1 MLVVGK
7 YIWRHWDI
15 FLLVACSSE
24 ATSRFAMI
32 VEKPGARQDWANKPN
47 LTSLKHA
54 AWVKEMIAMNKIQMM
69 RIPGRARSSP
79 TR

>member
-54 AWVKEMIAMNKIQMM
+54 ACVKEIIVRTIK
-69 RIPGRARSSP
+69 R
-79 TR
+79 

>member
-24 ATSRFAMI
+24 ATSRLAMI

-54 AWVKEMIAMNKIQMM
+54 ACVKEIIMRYCIKMMAM
-69 RIPGRARSSP
+69 PGRAGSSP